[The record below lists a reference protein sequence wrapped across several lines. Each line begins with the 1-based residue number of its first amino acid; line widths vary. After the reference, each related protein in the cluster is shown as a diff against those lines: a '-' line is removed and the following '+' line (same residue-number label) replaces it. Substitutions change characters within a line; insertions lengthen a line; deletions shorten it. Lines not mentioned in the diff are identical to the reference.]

1 MNTKLEKLFEIYD
14 FSLKDRVDF
23 LQIYNLLPAFKKV
36 RVIESFEEIASKL
49 QILKQELHT
58 EQEILFGQTLESIAS
73 RLETLHKTKILEGSK
88 GQRELLRQSF

>member
-1 MNTKLEKLFEIYD
+1 MNTQLEKLFEIHD
-14 FSLKDRVDF
+14 FSLKDRFDF
-23 LQIYNLLPAFKKV
+23 LQIYNLLPDVKKI

-58 EQEILFGQTLESIAS
+58 EQEILFGQALESIET
-73 RLETLHKTKILEGSK
+73 RLETLHRAKVLQGSR